1 MKKII
6 AIILLG
12 LMIFAIGLVGQA
24 DYEEETIEIN
34 NTQKTRMPYWYE

>member
-6 AIILLG
+6 TIILVG

-24 DYEEETIEIN
+24 DYEEETIELNHAQQI
-34 NTQKTRMPYWYE
+34 RMPYWYE